1 MSDDKKRVL
10 EFFNE
15 AQIQEVASVQGCSKK
30 KAENIFKL
38 RPFTGWI
45 DLVRKFV

>member
-10 EFFNE
+10 EFYNE
-15 AQIQEVASVQGCSKK
+15 GQVQELACVQGCSKK
-30 KAENIFKL
+30 KVEVIIKL

-45 DLVRKFV
+45 DLVRK